1 METTNLS
8 EYGEMNMEKQKL
20 IELLKDM
27 TLEEKLGQISQIT
40 GEHYIG
46 RVDDEM
52 VETGPGFSNAILEN
66 NNLYTIGS
74 IIGVSSAKITNAIQK
89 AYLEKSRLKVPLLFM
104 HDAIHGY
111 RTIFPIPLA
120 MSCSWDS
127 KIIKEAAAHTAS
139 ELRAA
144 GIHVNFSPMVD
155 LVRDPRWGRVME
167 AFGEDHILSGN
178 LGRAMV
184 EGYQKG
190 ENGNITN
197 DGVAACLK
205 HFAAYGAPI
214 GGKDYNTVDM
224 SMREFFDY
232 YGKPYEETLKGKP
245 RFVMSSFN
253 TFNGI
258 PVTASEEMM
267 QDILRDRYGFDDL
280 VISDWGAVA
289 ELQNHRVA
297 GNGKEAAVLG
307 LKAGIDIEMVS
318 TLYFENGKEILE
330 ENPELLNVI
339 DHSVFKILEL
349 KNDLGLFEN
358 PYVDEDA
365 ENDVLLNQKFI
376 EFARESAKKSCVLL
390 KNEGSALPIKAE
402 HKKVVV
408 VGPFAKTNELLGN
421 WMCKGRFE
429 DVVSLEKGLKN
440 VRPDADIAAY
450 ESLADC
456 PKDILQNCDY
466 VLVAIGEDW
475 QLSGEGHSSV
485 NLELEDSQKELI
497 LEVKKLNKPYSCVLF
512 TGRPLALESIINDI
526 PSMLLCWFPGSQ
538 AGNAVA
544 DLVFGEASPSGKLT
558 MSFPRHSA
566 QAPIYYN
573 EYNSGRPANDSS
585 YSSRYQDVEAGA
597 LIPFGHGL
605 TYTNAKY
612 SDFKISSNKIT
623 ETENIKI
630 SFKVENPSLY
640 VHTEIAVLYI
650 EDLVSK
656 VCRPI
661 REMKKYSVI
670 DVPAGGSKTIE
681 FELSLED
688 LKYLDNSLKPQIERG
703 DFNIYIN
710 DMKEKV
716 FSFVY

>member
-1 METTNLS
+1 
-8 EYGEMNMEKQKL
+8 
-20 IELLKDM
+20 
-27 TLEEKLGQISQIT
+27 
-40 GEHYIG
+40 
-46 RVDDEM
+46 
-52 VETGPGFSNAILEN
+52 
-66 NNLYTIGS
+66 
-74 IIGVSSAKITNAIQK
+74 
-89 AYLEKSRLKVPLLFM
+89 
-104 HDAIHGY
+104 
-111 RTIFPIPLA
+111 
-120 MSCSWDS
+120 
-127 KIIKEAAAHTAS
+127 
-139 ELRAA
+139 
-144 GIHVNFSPMVD
+144 
-155 LVRDPRWGRVME
+155 ME

-190 ENGNITN
+190 ENGKLSN

-267 QDILRDRYGFDDL
+267 QDILRDKYGFDDL

-339 DHSVFKILEL
+339 DHSVLKVLEL

-358 PYVDEDA
+358 PYVNEDA

-390 KNEGSALPIKAE
+390 KNEGNALPIKLE

-450 ESLADC
+450 ESLSDC
-456 PKDILQNCDY
+456 PKEVLQNCDY

-497 LEVKKLNKPYSCVLF
+497 REVKKLNKPYSCVLF

-526 PSMLLCWFPGSQ
+526 PSLLLCWFPGTQ

-585 YSSRYQDVEAGA
+585 YSSRYQDIESGA
-597 LIPFGHGL
+597 LFPFGHGL

-612 SDFKISSNKIT
+612 LDFKISSNKIT

-630 SFKVENPSLY
+630 SFKVENPSSY

-661 REMKKYSVI
+661 REMKKYSVV
-670 DVPAGGSKTIE
+670 DVPAGDSKTIE